1 MADHPDHLSEGI
13 AELFRLLVNEEA
25 LDDTLQRVADPACR
39 YVGGADVAGVT
50 LLRDGKPSAT
60 VYTDPPRCRIDSAQ

>member
-25 LDDTLQRVADPACR
+25 LDDTLQRVADLACP
-39 YVGGADVAGVT
+39 T
-50 LLRDGKPSAT
+50 SAMPT
-60 VYTDPPRCRIDSAQ
+60 